1 MDEPEAHR
9 FALDDASLK
18 RSLLSEATSRGHT
31 LTPAELSAAA
41 ARIATNRE
49 IRSTIAAVEHAGG
62 RAHYLR
68 VDISDTG
75 SVADAFAIV
84 RSEHGAITGVIH
96 GAGVLADKLI
106 VDKTTAQF
114 DTVFDT
120 KVVGL
125 RNLLSSSSADALRLL
140 CVFSSVAARTGN
152 VGQADYAMA
161 NEVLNKVAIN
171 EGIRRP
177 DCVVKSIGWGP
188 WAGGM
193 VGPSLQAHFDA
204 IGVSLIDLAAGA
216 RMFVAELSTPRR
228 DQVDVVL
235 GDGVVARVSV

>member
-1 MDEPEAHR
+1 
-9 FALDDASLK
+9 
-18 RSLLSEATSRGHT
+18 
-31 LTPAELSAAA
+31 
-41 ARIATNRE
+41 
-49 IRSTIAAVEHAGG
+49 
-62 RAHYLR
+62 
-68 VDISDTG
+68 
-75 SVADAFAIV
+75 
-84 RSEHGAITGVIH
+84 
-96 GAGVLADKLI
+96 
-106 VDKTTAQF
+106 
-114 DTVFDT
+114 
-120 KVVGL
+120 
-125 RNLLSSSSADALRLL
+125 
-140 CVFSSVAARTGN
+140 
-152 VGQADYAMA
+152 MA

-177 DCVVKSIGWGP
+177 NCVVKSIGWGP